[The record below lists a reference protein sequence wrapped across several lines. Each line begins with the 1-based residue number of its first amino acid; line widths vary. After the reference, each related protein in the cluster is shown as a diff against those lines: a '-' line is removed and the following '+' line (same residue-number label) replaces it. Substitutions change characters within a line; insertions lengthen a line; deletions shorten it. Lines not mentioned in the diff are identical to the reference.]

1 MSRGPDIG
9 TALLRA
15 LEKQARHAGC
25 PVSVLH
31 ADWQRWASAT
41 FAGARHQISVSA
53 CPCPALNDWLG
64 GLPEAEFVMRG
75 HLVAD
80 VVVTAVRRSAASV
93 EADLEVLTVEES

>member
-15 LEKQARHAGC
+15 LEKQARRASC
-25 PVSVLH
+25 PISVLQS
-31 ADWQRWASAT
+31 DWQRWASAT
-41 FAGARHQISVSA
+41 FAGARHQITLAA
-53 CPCPALNDWLG
+53 CPCPALDAWLG
-64 GLPEAEFVMRG
+64 NLSEAEFDVRG

-80 VVVTAVRRSAASV
+80 LAVSAVRRSAASV